1 MQIDIKKA
9 YQYYIDNTHKSCD
22 NKILTEEEFHIAFPA
37 FLQDLQIM
45 SVMQPHMENIPVYND
60 KCKTS
65 RIINI
70 DVIIKKCI

>member
-1 MQIDIKKA
+1 MP
-9 YQYYIDNTHKSCD
+9 YIPQAKDLWVLRHD